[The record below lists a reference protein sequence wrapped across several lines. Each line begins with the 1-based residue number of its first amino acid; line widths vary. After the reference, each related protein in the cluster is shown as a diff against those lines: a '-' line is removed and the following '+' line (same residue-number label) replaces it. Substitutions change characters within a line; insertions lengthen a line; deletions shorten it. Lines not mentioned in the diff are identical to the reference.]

1 MSLAGVSTVP
11 AEVTIWG
18 GVALAGSADNPNRI
32 RLPATVRQTRA
43 AGKVL

>member
-18 GVALAGSADNPNRI
+18 GVALAGSAEMPNTI
-32 RLPATVRQTRA
+32 RPPATIRQTRA